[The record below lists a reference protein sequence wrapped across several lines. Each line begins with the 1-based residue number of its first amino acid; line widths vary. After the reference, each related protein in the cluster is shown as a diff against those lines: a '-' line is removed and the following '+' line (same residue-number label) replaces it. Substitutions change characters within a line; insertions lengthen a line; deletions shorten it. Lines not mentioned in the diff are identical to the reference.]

1 MAQGRNAPERYLC
14 WRFEYD
20 EMEATE
26 KLNYAPDSKR
36 SNCGTFVLSKE
47 DHTIGNL
54 PHFFNRFL
62 LITYSLLTFLGN
74 LLRMQLLR
82 DDSVRFAGY
91 RIPHPLVFECH
102 VRVETKDSQTSP
114 VNVFDSAL
122 QDLAVEVEAI
132 QKHFELELRE
142 IDLRNI

>member
-54 PHFFNRFL
+54 PHFLITSCLLLTRFL
-62 LITYSLLTFLGN
+62 
-74 LLRMQLLR
+74 
-82 DDSVRFAGY
+82 
-91 RIPHPLVFECH
+91 
-102 VRVETKDSQTSP
+102 
-114 VNVFDSAL
+114 
-122 QDLAVEVEAI
+122 
-132 QKHFELELRE
+132 HF
-142 IDLRNI
+142 